1 MAKHLQL
8 DVQASL
14 KAEQREIRNGFQNKF
29 LADLDVV
36 LEKCF
41 MPYKDKKEHFIS
53 KERLTVDFLKLL
65 QSQKKFKTTECI
77 QNQLCSLAAFDIE
90 ESLIGRITTI
100 DLTKKTV
107 EFITFTTLREHTP
120 NVIKG
125 IEEVDFFDPNSLQM
139 EVFYRRQRLKH
150 DMYDFTACYSFLT
163 SKYESVINNKPNVL
177 TR

>member
-8 DVQASL
+8 DMQVSL
-14 KAEQREIRNGFQNKF
+14 KTEQREIRNGFQNKF
-29 LADLDVV
+29 LAELDLI

-53 KERLTVDFLKLL
+53 KEKLTVEFLKLL
-65 QSQKKFKTTECI
+65 QSQKKFKSTECV

-90 ESLIGRITTI
+90 ESLIGRIVTL
-100 DLTKKTV
+100 DLTKRTV
-107 EFITFTTLREHTP
+107 EFLTFTTLREHQP

-139 EVFYRRQRLKH
+139 EIFYRRQRLKH
-150 DMYDFTACYSFLT
+150 DMYDYTMCYSFLT
-163 SKYESVINNKPNVL
+163 SKYETVIKSKPNVL